1 MILVTFN
8 IFSCLHLSQ
17 FSILLNINEAFSKEN
32 KESSPSSLQEV
43 QTTRIVTEEWIKFY
57 SEKNQTLYESITR
70 TIYGVIPAK

>member
-17 FSILLNINEAFSKEN
+17 LSILLNINEAFSKEN

-57 SEKNQTLYESITR
+57 SEKNQTFYESITR